1 MRDEAAV
8 MVAAAEAV
16 DVNGVGVDDG
26 VLGGVGLPPCP
37 EPVNNIISSSPHFC
51 TLQFNF
57 VYLWVCLS

>member
-8 MVAAAEAV
+8 IVAAAEAV

-37 EPVNNIISSSPHFC
+37 KPFNNVVSLSPKFM
-51 TLQFNF
+51 
-57 VYLWVCLS
+57 